1 VAVTLLIK
9 APSLF
14 NAPQSEHTRS
24 GGSHHHGYLRRLAV
38 TPNQA
43 MNSQQVADLFVE
55 QRVLQPSQVEDVLQE
70 ANLNGK
76 NIEQALVDSGFVD
89 ERGFYQVIADAI
101 GTDFIDL
108 SENEIAP
115 EIVRL
120 IPAGLARLHQALP
133 IAAQDDTL
141 SVALVD
147 PLDLRAAEDL
157 RFALGKDVHVV
168 VAPTQQVEDRI
179 KLYYG
184 TDSSNIDEV
193 LKQLGETGELLAI
206 RGSDDSASTV
216 EAEANTTP
224 IIRFVDLILFQ
235 AIQDR
240 ASDIHFEPF
249 ENEFKI
255 RYRVDGALYEMAPPP
270 RHLALP
276 VISRVKVMANMN
288 IAERR
293 LPQDGRIQKNI
304 AGRSVDL
311 RVSTLPTQF
320 GESVVLRVLDRSTV
334 NLDLE
339 ALGLPHYIHD
349 YLIEIIHR
357 PNGIFIVTGPTG
369 SGKTTTLYSCLRR
382 INTIDSKLVTAEE
395 PVEYDLDGI
404 VQVPVNEAIGLT
416 FARALRAFLR
426 QDPDRIMVGETR
438 DLETAQISIQA
449 SLTGHLVFT
458 TLHTNDAPGA
468 ITRLID
474 MGVEPFLISSTL
486 EAVLGQRLLRS
497 ICPQCRTTYQPSQP
511 LLAQLGLSRRDIGDR
526 NFHYGKG
533 CDACNQ
539 TGYKGRKGIYELLK
553 ITDPLREL
561 INERA
566 PTVRLKEKAIEL
578 GMVTLRQDGLRS
590 IFAGNTTIEEVLKYT

>member
-1 VAVTLLIK
+1 MK
-9 APSLF
+9 A
-14 NAPQSEHTRS
+14 
-24 GGSHHHGYLRRLAV
+24 
-38 TPNQA
+38 
-43 MNSQQVADLFVE
+43 QQVADIFVE
-55 QRVLQPSQVEDVLQE
+55 QQVLQSSQADDVLQE
-70 ANLNGK
+70 AQLNGK
-76 NIEQALVDSGFVD
+76 TVEQALIDSGFVD
-89 ERGFYQVIADAI
+89 HRQFYQVIADAL
-101 GTDFIDL
+101 GTEFVELGEGD
-108 SENEIAP
+108 IAP
-115 EIVRL
+115 EILRL
-120 IPAGLARLHQALP
+120 IPAGLARLHRALP
-133 IAAQDDTL
+133 VALSDHTL
-141 SVALVD
+141 EVALVD
-147 PLDLRAAEDL
+147 PLDPRAAEDL

-168 VAPTQQVEDRI
+168 VAPAEEVEERI
-179 KLYYG
+179 KRYYG
-184 TDSSNIDEV
+184 SDSSSMEDI
-193 LKQLGETGELLAI
+193 LKQLGETGELLAL
-206 RGSDDSASTV
+206 RGTDESATAV
-216 EAEANTTP
+216 EADANATP

-293 LPQDGRIQKNI
+293 LPQDGRIQKNV

-339 ALGLPHYIHD
+339 ALGLPEYIYD
-349 YLIEIIHR
+349 YILEIIHR

-382 INTIDSKLVTAEE
+382 INTIDSKLLTAEE
-395 PVEYDLDGI
+395 PVEYDLEGI

-416 FARALRAFLR
+416 FARTLRAFLR

-497 ICPQCRTTYQPSQP
+497 ICPQCRTTYEPTE
-511 LLAQLGLSRRDIGDR
+511 LLLGQLGLSRHDIGDR
-526 NFHYGKG
+526 KFFYGKG

-539 TGYKGRKGIYELLK
+539 TGYKGRKGIYELMK
-553 ITDPLREL
+553 ITDPLREM

-566 PTVRLKEKAIEL
+566 PTVTLKEKAVEL

-590 IFAGNTTIEEVLKYT
+590 IFAGDTTIEEVLKYT